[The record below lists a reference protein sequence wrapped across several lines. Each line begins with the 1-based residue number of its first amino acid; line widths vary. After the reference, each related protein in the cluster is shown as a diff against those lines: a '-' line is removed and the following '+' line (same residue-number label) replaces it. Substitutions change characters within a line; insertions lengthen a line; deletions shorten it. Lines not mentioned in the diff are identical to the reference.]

1 MPLVHSGGWAL
12 KRHIGSTNLLDAVGT
27 YPLLCC
33 QRWSGLLDDIRELR
47 DHGFVSF
54 TAVIDPFCP
63 TGEEFLRACFPDK
76 LVRFKKHYIAD
87 LRGDIDQNLSPH
99 HKRSLKA
106 SLKRTEVEEV
116 TAAESYAN
124 EWITLYEELC
134 AYRDITG
141 GFALFSRPALAA
153 QLALPG
159 ALVLRGFNENGVTA
173 MQIWLHDGD
182 HAYFHLGASNQS
194 GYDDKA
200 AFALTWHAL
209 HKLKQKGV
217 HLADL
222 GGTSGEEDS
231 DKSGSRRDGQLMR
244 CPRGSPEL
252 SCRQNDIPRCH
263 QGLKATIFLS
273 IEKDPEHP
281 LSENRGNYLGCER
294 VRAHHVEHPPC
305 ARDWRGS
312 CHCL

>member
-231 DKSGSRRDGQLMR
+231 DKSGLALFKAGWSTHALPAWLAGAVL
-244 CPRGSPEL
+244 SPERYSTL
-252 SCRQNDIPRCH
+252 SS
-263 QGLKATIFLS
+263 G
-273 IEKDPEHP
+273 IEGDYFP
-281 LSENRGNYLGCER
+281 LYRKRS
-294 VRAHHVEHPPC
+294 
-305 ARDWRGS
+305 
-312 CHCL
+312 